1 MVINM
6 LYTLSQLCIITK
18 THRLDSKS
26 RKCFKADRPWCGT
39 SNSLVVSKSC
49 TPRECRLK
57 GALLL
62 FLMPSEMFTGEEL
75 AAIAVNALWML
86 HPAALMQLRCLR
98 FAQGLA

>member
-1 MVINM
+1 MVISM

-26 RKCFKADRPWCGT
+26 RKCRAADRPWCGT
-39 SNSLVVSKSC
+39 SNSLVVSNSC

-62 FLMPSEMFTGEEL
+62 FLMPSETLAGDDV
-75 AAIAVNALWML
+75 AAIAVNALRKS
-86 HPAALMQLRCLR
+86 HQTALTQLRCSRL
-98 FAQGLA
+98 AQGQV